1 MIWLAKIKKIID
13 TEKKQ
18 GKIKKMKNFLLYLQS
33 KGKYNW
39 LQIY

>member
-1 MIWLAKIKKIID
+1 MIWLAKVKKIID

>member
-1 MIWLAKIKKIID
+1 MIWLAKVKKIID

-18 GKIKKMKNFLLYLQS
+18 GKIKKVKKFLVYLQS